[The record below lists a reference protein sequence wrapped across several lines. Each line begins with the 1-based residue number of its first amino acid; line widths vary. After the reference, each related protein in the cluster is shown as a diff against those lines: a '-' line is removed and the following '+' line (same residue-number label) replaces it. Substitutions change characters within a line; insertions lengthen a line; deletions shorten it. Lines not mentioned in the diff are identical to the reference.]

1 MLIKKQLLEAVPAA
15 RLFGAASF
23 NVASDNSQV
32 LTKPIQTFAVKVE
45 KEIIMKK
52 TLSLFCAI
60 FMALALSFSAQAR
73 DKYSHDAS
81 SLPPAATVFLDKYF
95 KAEVSLVKIDKSFG
109 RVSEYEVI
117 LRDGTEVTFDGSGNW
132 KEIETSVKSKVPDKI
147 VPQAIITYVK
157 SHQNKSVIIGIEK
170 DRRGYDV
177 TLANGVE
184 IEFDSA
190 GNFLRYDH

>member
-1 MLIKKQLLEAVPAA
+1 
-15 RLFGAASF
+15 
-23 NVASDNSQV
+23 
-32 LTKPIQTFAVKVE
+32 
-45 KEIIMKK
+45 MKK
-52 TLSLFCAI
+52 TLSLLCAI
-60 FMALALSFSAQAR
+60 LMALTLSFSAQAR

-81 SLPPAATVFLDKYF
+81 SLPPAATVVLDKYF

-132 KEIETSVKSKVPDKI
+132 KEIETSVNSKVPDKI
-147 VPQAIITYVK
+147 VPQAIRTYVK

>member
-1 MLIKKQLLEAVPAA
+1 
-15 RLFGAASF
+15 
-23 NVASDNSQV
+23 
-32 LTKPIQTFAVKVE
+32 
-45 KEIIMKK
+45 MKK
-52 TLSLFCAI
+52 TLSLLCAI
-60 FMALALSFSAQAR
+60 LMALTLSFSAQAR

-132 KEIETSVKSKVPDKI
+132 KEIETSVNSKVPD
-147 VPQAIITYVK
+147 YVK